1 MKQRI
6 LLEENHRSL
15 NATEYEQS
23 EKHLERFLKLHFQDI
38 EVALNRWHGWVE
50 WRHGKS
56 IATGPQLELNVG

>member
-50 WRHGKS
+50 WRHGK
-56 IATGPQLELNVG
+56 